1 MQTIGFEQALTSRVD
16 DMLDACTKCGKCFEA
31 CPIAAPAG
39 LGDADPK
46 AVVSGVLDILRFGKG
61 AAESEKW
68 AKACMASGE
77 CIKAC
82 DYGVNPRFLLTMARL
97 AMMRNDKDPTE
108 RRKAGRHRVPQDR
121 RGHQRAVAAAALR
134 GVADPPWPE
143 AVQGNRR
150 APNCPT
156 WCSTPAATC

>member
-1 MQTIGFEQALTSRVD
+1 MRRLLQV
-16 DMLDACTKCGKCFEA
+16 

-39 LGDADPK
+39 LGGADPE

-108 RRKAGRHRVPQDR
+108 RRKQGVTCSARSARTSACC
-121 RGHQRAVAAAALR
+121 RGC
-134 GVADPPWPE
+134 
-143 AVQGNRR
+143 
-150 APNCPT
+150 NCPRS
-156 WCSTPAATC
+156 C